1 VFVFVKTE
9 RGSWRN
15 DEPKGVVRPR
25 TSSATPSVSAT
36 EAAALKPSTPVHGA
50 AEAESWVRDIKVE
63 IPATPLEPPDRST
76 WRYPRSSACIGGQ
89 ICFSSGPARKPKPD
103 IGRR

>member
-1 VFVFVKTE
+1 MFVFVKTE

-36 EAAALKPSTPVHGA
+36 EAAALKPST
-50 AEAESWVRDIKVE
+50 
-63 IPATPLEPPDRST
+63 RST
-76 WRYPRSSACIGGQ
+76 VLLKLKAGCAI
-89 ICFSSGPARKPKPD
+89 
-103 IGRR
+103 